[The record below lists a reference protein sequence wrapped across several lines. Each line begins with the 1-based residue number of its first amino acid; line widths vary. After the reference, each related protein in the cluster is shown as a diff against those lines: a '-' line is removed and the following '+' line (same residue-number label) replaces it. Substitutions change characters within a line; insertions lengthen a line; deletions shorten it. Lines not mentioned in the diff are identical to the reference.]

1 MLLYC
6 GQPNVS
12 QICNPQVI
20 EWRCDCVLPCQGCC
34 TVICVWSNDAMMTAR
49 ETDVSRG
56 KIWAIA
62 NSAASNIIWIHS
74 GLNQKS
80 FNEESVFNRLSHR
93 TAWGRPGEAFPRK
106 ILYVRMFWKH
116 IALTTLPECSQSLLY
131 LLQILLLIFWLFND
145 AVSIPEV
152 V

>member
-12 QICNPQVI
+12 QICNPQVT
-20 EWRCDCVLPCQGCC
+20 EWKYDCMLPCQGCR
-34 TVICVWSNDAMMTAR
+34 TVILVWSNGAMMTAR
-49 ETDVSRG
+49 ETEDSRG
-56 KIWAIA
+56 KILAIA
-62 NSAASNIIWIHS
+62 NLATNNIRWIHP

-80 FNEESVFNRLSHR
+80 FNEKSVFNRLSHR

-106 ILYVRMFWKH
+106 RLYVRMFWKH
-116 IALTTLPECSQSLLY
+116 TALTTLPQCSQSLLY
-131 LLQILLLIFWLFND
+131 LLQILLLILWLFND
-145 AVSIPEV
+145 AVSIAEV